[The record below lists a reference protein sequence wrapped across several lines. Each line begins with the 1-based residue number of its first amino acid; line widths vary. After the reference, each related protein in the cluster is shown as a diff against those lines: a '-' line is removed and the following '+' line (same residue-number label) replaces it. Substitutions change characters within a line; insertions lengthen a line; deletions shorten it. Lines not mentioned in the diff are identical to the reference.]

1 MAAKRRMSVT
11 LEIVGS
17 GTAARIACRCGHA
30 LGPAGK
36 PWKPAAV
43 LDETPMKKAAGS
55 ACDSADKVLL
65 RRFYCPGCGALLDSE
80 TALPGAPF
88 LNDVIEV

>member
-1 MAAKRRMSVT
+1 MAKRRMSVT
-11 LEIVGS
+11 LDIVGE
-17 GTAARIACRCGHA
+17 GRAAKIACHCGHA

-36 PWKPAAV
+36 PWKPAAA
-43 LDETPMKKAAGS
+43 LHETRMKKAAGT
-55 ACDSADKVLL
+55 AYDSADKVLL

-88 LNDVIEV
+88 LNDVIEA